1 MTGMYDKNLALFR
14 ELGPDLHRVL
24 ASRGKSQKNLIQVG
38 DDDWDVEIDGKRFYG
53 MGARDH
59 ANRQVKE
66 FWEKQV
72 NRLTLTPPNFKT
84 SNRGHKI
91 FLSRCLN
98 GPSTTTSPYM
108 RTGAISGAAI

>member
-1 MTGMYDKNLALFR
+1 MYDKNLALFR
-14 ELGPDLHRVL
+14 ELSPDLHRVL

-72 NRLTLTPPNFKT
+72 NRLTLTPPQFQDFEPRT
-84 SNRGHKI
+84 RI

-108 RTGAISGAAI
+108 RTDAISGAAI